1 MKAKDVIIKSIF
13 LYGVSWILICT
24 IMLPV
29 ITILGWTNGDYLLL
43 TFNEYGEKPIEL
55 VLVPVGC
62 VCAII
67 VACEVIRKI
76 IHREPLFV

>member
-1 MKAKDVIIKSIF
+1 MKAREVLIKFVF

-29 ITILGWTNGDYLLL
+29 IVIVGWINGDYLLL

-62 VCAII
+62 ICAII

-76 IHREPLFV
+76 IRGEPLIV